1 MKDKSICQKHFSQVT
16 NYKLEKQGSTLGGA
30 EIFLFAKM
38 CSPALEYI
46 IPSKQAIL
54 KLLCP
59 QPKIINH
66 SGLAT

>member
-1 MKDKSICQKHFSQVT
+1 MQDKSIFQKHFSQVT
-16 NYKLEKQGSTLGGA
+16 NYKLEKQDSTFGGA

-38 CSPALEYI
+38 CSPALESI
-46 IPSKQAIL
+46 TPSKPAIL
-54 KLLCP
+54 ELLFP

>member
-1 MKDKSICQKHFSQVT
+1 MQDKFIFQKHFSQVT
-16 NYKLEKQGSTLGGA
+16 NYKLGKQGSIPGGA

-38 CSPALEYI
+38 CSPAPEPI
-46 IPSKQAIL
+46 IPSKPAIL

>member
-1 MKDKSICQKHFSQVT
+1 MKDKSIFQKHFSQVT
-16 NYKLEKQGSTLGGA
+16 NYNLEKQDTILDGA

-38 CSPALEYI
+38 CSPALESI
-46 IPSKQAIL
+46 TPSKPAIL